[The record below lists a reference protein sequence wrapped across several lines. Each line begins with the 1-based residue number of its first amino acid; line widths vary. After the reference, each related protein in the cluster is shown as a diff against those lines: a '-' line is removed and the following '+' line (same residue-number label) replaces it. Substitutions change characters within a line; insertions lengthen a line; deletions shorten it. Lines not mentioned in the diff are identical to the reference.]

1 MSAVKPRYLVT
12 LIGYAL
18 FCHLGLFLC
27 LQSAWL
33 PGLITLAFAQ
43 AWFWLGQLRWPT
55 SDAVT
60 FWTRLRWLGETLLLP
75 GLSLSVLL
83 TATFPLRW
91 LLPLPGLLISC
102 VALVGQYLQQ
112 HQAAPEGHDET

>member
-18 FCHLGLFLC
+18 LSHLGLLLC
-27 LQSAWL
+27 LKSAWL

-43 AWFWLGQLRWPT
+43 AWFWLGQLRHSTRAMSTP
-55 SDAVT
+55 
-60 FWTRLRWLGETLLLP
+60 WTRLRWLGETLLFP
-75 GLSLSVLL
+75 GLSLGLL
-83 TATFPLRW
+83 LPAARAAG

-102 VALVGQYLQQ
+102 VALAGQYLQQ
-112 HQAAPEGHDET
+112 QAAPEDHDET